1 MPDCPN
7 NPRKISMVVAEI
19 LARVWCGVILCG
31 TFALAGDDA
40 GSPRQQAQAALAR
53 LNVVIGDWRGVGQP
67 RRNSNQGAW
76 TETSGWVW
84 DLQGDQPALVQTVA
98 DGKLLQSMRL
108 EYDVAEQQYV
118 LEFTPQEGAK
128 STYRGGWDDGEL
140 VLVSSGDAQT
150 PSRRLTLTPRSDI
163 RLVVLHE
170 ATEPGK
176 ELFFR
181 VAEVGYTRKGRRLA
195 GAGGGQPQCV
205 VTGGLGTIEVQHAGK
220 TYYVCCSGCKQAFE
234 DDPERILAEYRARLR
249 KEQAQRQD
257 GSE

>member
-1 MPDCPN
+1 MPDYPN
-7 NPRKISMVVAEI
+7 ATCRLPRAVPGD
-19 LARVWCGVILCG
+19 LARFWCGLILCG
-31 TFALAGDDA
+31 TLVLAGDDA
-40 GSPRQQAQAALAR
+40 GSPRQQAQTALAR
-53 LNVVIGDWRGVGQP
+53 LNVVVGDWRGVGQP

-84 DLQGDQPALVQTVA
+84 DLQGEQPALVQTVA
-98 DGKLLQSMRL
+98 NGKLLQSMRL
-108 EYDVAEQQYV
+108 QYDVAAQQYI
-118 LEFTPQEGAK
+118 LELTPPEGTK
-128 STYRGGWDDGEL
+128 STYRGSWDDGEL
-140 VLVSSGDAQT
+140 VLVSSGDART
-150 PSRRLTLTPRSDI
+150 PSRRLTITPRSDI

-195 GAGGGQPQCV
+195 GSGGGQPQCV

-234 DDPERILAEYRARLR
+234 DDPEGILAEYRERLK
-249 KEQAQRQD
+249 KEQAEQ
-257 GSE
+257 GS